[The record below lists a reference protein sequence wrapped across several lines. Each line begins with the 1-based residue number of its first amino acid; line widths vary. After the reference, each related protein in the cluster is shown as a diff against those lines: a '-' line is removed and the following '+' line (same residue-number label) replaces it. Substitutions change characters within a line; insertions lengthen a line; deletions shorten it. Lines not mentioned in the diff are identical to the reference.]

1 MNKVVEKWDEI
12 LQIVKTEHD
21 LSDVSFNTWLKPL
34 TVYEVVDNVVTIIV
48 PSEQVGLNYIS
59 KKYKLPLQVTISEVT
74 GMENCDI
81 NFILPEDV
89 PKKEEVSPKAQS
101 QDARCEEAHLNPK
114 YTFDTFVVGS
124 NNKFAQAAA
133 LAVAESPG
141 DTYNPLFIYGGAG
154 LGKTHLM
161 HSIAH
166 FIIDH
171 DENSKVLYVTSEEFT
186 NELIETIRNGNNS
199 AMTKFREKYRN
210 IDVLLVDDIQ
220 FIIGKE
226 STQEEFFHTFNSL
239 HSAKKQIIISSDKPP
254 KDMEI
259 LEERF
264 RSRFEWGLIA
274 DITLPDYETRMAILH
289 KKEEMDG
296 YDINEEVIKYIA
308 NNIKSNIRELEGA
321 INKVMAFAKLEKKE
335 VTLELAEQ
343 ALKDIISPD
352 EKKVITPDYI
362 ISMVAE
368 HFDVTVD
375 DLCGNKRNSKIV
387 TPRQIAMYLCR
398 EIISTPLKS
407 IGKCLG
413 NRDHTTIMHGID
425 KIEKEINNDENLK
438 NTIET
443 LKKKINPQADKIV
456 SICRALDMSL
466 VDLLCDEETVE
477 PAAQIDCLTN
487 ENYMIELFRQSDA
500 ESKRRIIS
508 YIELLEVCKQ
518 INNAC
523 QSRKRQRNVSIIQ
536 DIDGNNIVVINDIR
550 FKGKRSINWREVRA
564 YLKEYVGDFYM
575 VASTGDVIYIGADLP
590 NEYSGSKYT
599 HSIKGTNAKA
609 KANATQGIPEMIEI
623 AVALS

>member
-34 TVYEVVDNVVTIIV
+34 TVFEVVDNVVTIIV

-89 PKKEEVSPKAQS
+89 PKRETVSPKAQS

-274 DITLPDYETRMAILH
+274 DITTRMAILH

-352 EKKVITPDYI
+352 EKKVITPEYI

-368 HFDVTVD
+368 HFDVTVE
-375 DLCGNKRNSKIV
+375 DLSGNKRNSKIV

-407 IGKCLG
+407 IGKSLG

-425 KIEKEINNDENLK
+425 KIEKEISNDENLK

-443 LKKKINPQADKIV
+443 LKKKINPQ
-456 SICRALDMSL
+456 
-466 VDLLCDEETVE
+466 
-477 PAAQIDCLTN
+477 
-487 ENYMIELFRQSDA
+487 
-500 ESKRRIIS
+500 
-508 YIELLEVCKQ
+508 
-518 INNAC
+518 
-523 QSRKRQRNVSIIQ
+523 
-536 DIDGNNIVVINDIR
+536 G
-550 FKGKRSINWREVRA
+550 
-564 YLKEYVGDFYM
+564 
-575 VASTGDVIYIGADLP
+575 
-590 NEYSGSKYT
+590 
-599 HSIKGTNAKA
+599 
-609 KANATQGIPEMIEI
+609 
-623 AVALS
+623 